1 MTTHTT
7 SAGKVIPIAD
17 MNDYHLHNAIKK
29 LASSPIG
36 TNPDEE
42 AKRVAKLAE
51 LRAEQAKRGG
61 PPKDA
66 K

>member
-1 MTTHTT
+1 MPTHTT
-7 SAGKVIPIAD
+7 SAGKTIKIAE

-29 LASSPIG
+29 HGDGDP
-36 TNPDEE
+36 E
-42 AKRVAKLAE
+42 KLAA
-51 LRAEQAKRGG
+51 LRAEQERRGG